1 MTRRLQVNNQ
11 EFDYPEQGDINW
23 GEDATEWAVSVT
35 DALSDIVGPQDILLR
50 EAPLTVNQLTQA
62 NINGLVF
69 DTSAVQQ
76 VFVDGI
82 ILRDTSD
89 GLFSESFFIEGNY
102 DGSQFI
108 LSNRSVGSDCGVVID
123 ALSSGQ
129 FVYTSNSDST
139 FSAENAISP
148 ATTTISF
155 KIKFRART
163 IIDA

>member
-1 MTRRLQVNNQ
+1 MTKRLQVNNQ

-23 GEDATEWAVSVT
+23 GEDATEWAVAVT

-50 EAPLTVNQLTQA
+50 EAPLTVNQVSQA

-76 VFVDGI
+76 VIVDAI
-82 ILRDTSD
+82 VLRDTTV
-89 GLFSESFFIEGNY
+89 GLFAEYIIIEGVF
-102 DGSQFI
+102 DGANFQISQ
-108 LSNRSVGSDCGVVID
+108 RSTGADCGAVID

-129 FVYTSNSDST
+129 FVYTSNSDIAFAS
-139 FSAENAISP
+139 ENALAP
-148 ATTTISF
+148 ATTISY